1 MCTTSLNFRVSL
13 FCKLVAVWMV
23 LPIVIGILAPAVSV
37 AQQATHSPIQVKP
50 LDVSYVL
57 DGHYDQDLFIYLPE
71 NIEESLPTFFMI
83 HGGAFRYENK
93 TLYDT
98 LARHFV
104 HRGYAVISINY
115 RLLPRFTYPT
125 QVQDVF
131 CALAWT
137 HANADT
143 YGIDPKRIVA
153 LGDSAGATLAAM
165 LGTVDDPSLYME
177 GCAHTLPE
185 TDLIQGVIAFYGVFD
200 LSYNPGI
207 FFSYLGKEFSEAPD
221 LWAEASPIH
230 WIDGSEPPFLL
241 IHGTKDT
248 MVPVSESEN
257 FAAALKKAKVDVE
270 LLLIPEANHLFITHN
285 QLSSSENV
293 QSLEAMEAF
302 LAKVFEE

>member
-1 MCTTSLNFRVSL
+1 MCIISLNFRVSL

-23 LPIVIGILAPAVSV
+23 LPIFIGILAPAVSV
-37 AQQATHSPIQVKP
+37 AQQATHPPIQVKT
-50 LDVSYVL
+50 LDIPYVL
-57 DGHYDQDLFIYLPE
+57 DGNANQDLRVYVPE
-71 NIEESLPTFFMI
+71 DIEESLPTFFMI
-83 HGGAFRYENK
+83 HGGAFRFANK

-98 LARHFV
+98 LARHLV
-104 HRGYAVISINY
+104 ERGYAVISINY

-125 QVQDVF
+125 QVQDAF

-143 YGIDPKRIVA
+143 YGFDPERIIA
-153 LGDSAGATLAAM
+153 FGDSAGATLAAM
-165 LGTVDDPSLYME
+165 LGTVDDTSLYME
-177 GCAHTLPE
+177 GCTHRLPE

-200 LSYNPGI
+200 LSYNPGE

-248 MVPVSESEN
+248 MVPVSQSKN
-257 FAAALKKAKVDVE
+257 FAAALKKAKMDVE
-270 LLLIPEANHLFITHN
+270 LVLIPEVDHLFITHN

-293 QSLEAMEAF
+293 QSLEAMDTF
-302 LAKVFEE
+302 LSKLFEE